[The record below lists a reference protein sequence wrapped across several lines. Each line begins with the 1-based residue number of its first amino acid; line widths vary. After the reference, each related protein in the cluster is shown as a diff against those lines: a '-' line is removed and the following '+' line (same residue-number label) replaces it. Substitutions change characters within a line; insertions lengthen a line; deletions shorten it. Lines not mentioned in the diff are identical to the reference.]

1 MGWPE
6 WIVIFLLISNFC
18 LHAIY
23 DGEEQPRRHYD
34 IRTGAINVLIWL
46 VLLQWGGFFG

>member
-6 WIVIFLLISNFC
+6 WIVIILLLNTFC
-18 LHAIY
+18 IHAIKH
-23 DGEEQPRRHYD
+23 GMEQPRRYYD
-34 IRTGAINVLIWL
+34 VRMGAISVLVWL